1 MIEREI
7 PKDIKG
13 YEPKFIGPLTF
24 RQTVCM
30 GLAAAVSVPTGL
42 LLGQIFIN
50 EIAITVAGALAIPF
64 VACGFKKVYGIPLEK
79 FAMMYLR
86 TQILVP
92 KNRKYQTN
100 NYYRKLF
107 GSDVHKMDSKELKKY
122 QKRKKKELK
131 ELGHD
136 FDVLR

>member
-24 RQTVCM
+24 RQTICM

-50 EIAITVAGALAIPF
+50 EISTFSTGV
-64 VACGFKKVYGIPLEK
+64 VYEPI
-79 FAMMYLR
+79 
-86 TQILVP
+86 
-92 KNRKYQTN
+92 
-100 NYYRKLF
+100 
-107 GSDVHKMDSKELKKY
+107 
-122 QKRKKKELK
+122 
-131 ELGHD
+131 
-136 FDVLR
+136 